1 MRCFVSPG
9 SGEVPLFHYRALR
22 PSGGEIA
29 GELTADDER
38 DAAQRLQA
46 IGNYPIEI
54 TLPEA
59 GAGLARRLV
68 PMRSAVSARDRVLFT
83 RQLATLL
90 DAGVPLER
98 GLSLIAAAPGSK
110 RRAKLGADLLAAI
123 NRGESLSAAC
133 RAHPALPAH
142 YAMVIGAGEAR
153 GDIAGGL
160 TRLADVLERGR
171 ETSRALLGALMYP
184 ASVLVVACLSVSFL
198 LAFVVPQFATL
209 LESFRREPPVAMQF
223 LLALSGWFQHGALPM
238 ALIALALVLY
248 VVFRRRDAEFRA
260 GFDRR
265 LLRLPGLGGMLAKS
279 EAERLASLLGNLIAA
294 GVPVPD
300 ATAAAGAAMTNAAYR
315 SGLAAAQRAI
325 ERGDRLSMALATGEL
340 LPEMALELVRVG
352 EETGD
357 LATMLLKAS
366 DILRRDV
373 EATTTE
379 LIGLVTPVSI
389 VLLGLLIGGIAY
401 ALLGTVME
409 VYDFAT

>member
-1 MRCFVSPG
+1 
-9 SGEVPLFHYRALR
+9 VPIFHYRALR

-29 GELTADDER
+29 GELTADNER

-59 GAGLARRLV
+59 GASVARHFTLTRGNG
-68 PMRSAVSARDRVLFT
+68 VSARDRILFT

-90 DAGVPLER
+90 SAGIALDR
-98 GLSLIAAAPGSK
+98 ALSLVAAAPGAK
-110 RRAKLGADLLAAI
+110 RRARLAAELLAAV
-123 NRGESLSAAC
+123 NRGESLSVAC

-142 YAMVIGAGEAR
+142 YAMVIAAGEAK

-171 ETSRALLGALMYP
+171 ETSRALFGALIYP

-209 LESFRREPPVAMQF
+209 LETFRREPPAAMQF
-223 LLALSGWFQHGALPM
+223 LLLLSAAFQQAALPF
-238 ALIALALVLY
+238 ALIVAVLASYVLY
-248 VVFRRRDAEFRA
+248 RRRDPEFRA
-260 GFDRR
+260 GLDRR
-265 LLRLPGLGGMLAKS
+265 LLRLPGLGRMLVKS
-279 EAERLASLLGNLIAA
+279 EAERLAFLLGNLVAA
-294 GVPVPD
+294 GVPVP
-300 ATAAAGAAMTNAAYR
+300 AAAAAAGAAMTNAAYR
-315 SGLAAAQRAI
+315 NGLVAAQRAI
-325 ERGDRLSMALATGEL
+325 ERGDRLSAALAAANL
-340 LPEMALELVRVG
+340 LPELALELVRVG

-357 LATMLLKAS
+357 LATMLMKAS
-366 DILRRDV
+366 DILRRDI
-373 EATTTE
+373 EAATTE

-389 VLLGLLIGGIAY
+389 VLLGLLIGVIAY

>member
-1 MRCFVSPG
+1 M
-9 SGEVPLFHYRALR
+9 PLFHYRALR

-38 DAAQRLQA
+38 DAVQRLQA

-59 GAGLARRLV
+59 GARLARRLA
-68 PMRSAVSARDRVLFT
+68 PMRDVVSARDRILFT

-90 DAGVPLER
+90 GAGVALDR
-98 GLSLIAAAPGSK
+98 GLALIAAAPGAK
-110 RRAKLGADLLAAI
+110 RRARLAAELLAAV

-142 YAMVIGAGEAR
+142 YAMVIGAGEAK

-160 TRLADVLERGR
+160 TRLADILERGR
-171 ETSRALLGALMYP
+171 ETSRALIGALIYP

-209 LESFRREPPVAMQF
+209 LESFRREPPLTMQI
-223 LLALSGWFQHGALPM
+223 LLALSEGFQQAALPL
-238 ALIALALVLY
+238 ALIALVIALY
-248 VVFRRRDAEFRA
+248 VIYRRRDAAFRA
-260 GFDRR
+260 AFDRR
-265 LLRLPGLGGMLAKS
+265 LLRLPGLGRMLAKG
-279 EAERLASLLGNLIAA
+279 EAERLAFLLGNLVAA
-294 GVPVPD
+294 GVPVPE
-300 ATAAAGAAMTNAAYR
+300 AAAATGAAMANASYR
-315 SGLAAAQRAI
+315 GGLAAARRAI
-325 ERGDRLSMALATGEL
+325 ERGDRLSAALAAGRL
-340 LPEMALELVRVG
+340 LPELALELVRVG
-352 EETGD
+352 EESGD
-357 LATMLLKAS
+357 IGTMLLNAS
-366 DILRRDV
+366 DILRRDLQ
-373 EATTTE
+373 ATTTE

-389 VLLGLLIGGIAY
+389 VLLGLVIGLIAY

>member
-1 MRCFVSPG
+1 M
-9 SGEVPLFHYRALR
+9 PLFHYRALR

-38 DAAQRLQA
+38 DAARRLQA

-54 TLPEA
+54 TPPETLPETA
-59 GAGLARRLV
+59 ARFVPRLATRRG
-68 PMRSAVSARDRVLFT
+68 AVSARERILFT

-90 DAGVPLER
+90 GAGVALDR
-98 GLSLIAAAPGSK
+98 ALSLIAAAPGAK
-110 RRAKLGADLLAAI
+110 RRAQLAAELLASI

-133 RAHPALPAH
+133 GTHPALPPH
-142 YAMVIGAGEAR
+142 YAMVIGAGEAK
-153 GDIAGGL
+153 GDIAEGL

-171 ETSRALLGALMYP
+171 ETSRALIGALIYP

-209 LESFRREPPVAMQF
+209 LESFNREPPVTMQILLTLSAWF
-223 LLALSGWFQHGALPM
+223 QQSALPLALIV
-238 ALIALALVLY
+238 LILVLY
-248 VVFRRRDAEFRA
+248 VVYRRRDAEFRA
-260 GFDRR
+260 GLDRR
-265 LLRLPGLGGMLAKS
+265 LLKLPGLGRMLAKS
-279 EAERLASLLGNLIAA
+279 EAERLTFLLGNLVAA

-300 ATAAAGAAMTNAAYR
+300 AAAATGAAMTNDAYR
-315 SGLAAAQRAI
+315 GGLAVARRAV
-325 ERGDRLSMALATGEL
+325 ERGDRLSTALATGGL
-340 LPEMALELVRVG
+340 LPELALELVRVG

-357 LATMLLKAS
+357 LATMLVKAG
-366 DILRRDV
+366 DILRRDI

-389 VLLGLLIGGIAY
+389 VLLGLLIGVIAY